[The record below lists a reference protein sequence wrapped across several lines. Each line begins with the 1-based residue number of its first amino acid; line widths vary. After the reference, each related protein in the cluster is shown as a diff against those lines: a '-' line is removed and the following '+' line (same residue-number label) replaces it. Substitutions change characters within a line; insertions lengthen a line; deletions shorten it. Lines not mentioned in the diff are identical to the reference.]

1 MIPVLI
7 LSSHQTGIKQNT
19 AILQTWTQ
27 THCFGGVLIRGENI
41 MSKGGFVVNRVW
53 NYVLFVS
60 IIERDRDK
68 IRILISIVFCS
79 EGVLFSWAAKSDSFT
94 VFQICWSGLLH

>member
-1 MIPVLI
+1 M
-7 LSSHQTGIKQNT
+7 
-19 AILQTWTQ
+19 TW
-27 THCFGGVLIRGENI
+27 
-41 MSKGGFVVNRVW
+41 GFISGNKIYLVFR
-53 NYVLFVS
+53 S
-60 IIERDRDK
+60 IIDRDREK

>member
-1 MIPVLI
+1 MQRIQPELI
-7 LSSHQTGIKQNT
+7 QRLTFFLLFRS
-19 AILQTWTQ
+19 ILD
-27 THCFGGVLIRGENI
+27 
-41 MSKGGFVVNRVW
+41 
-53 NYVLFVS
+53 
-60 IIERDRDK
+60 RDREK

>member
-1 MIPVLI
+1 MKRAKI
-7 LSSHQTGIKQNT
+7 LSRTGGFIPGIKSV
-19 AILQTWTQ
+19 
-27 THCFGGVLIRGENI
+27 C
-41 MSKGGFVVNRVW
+41 VVFPFR
-53 NYVLFVS
+53 
-60 IIERDRDK
+60 IDRDREK